1 MVEPEPRALRHGRE
15 FRQVRIDGLPG
26 GVKSGKTRGFAFL
39 QGLFSAVE
47 SRPAGIGSEEEIG
60 AGHFVVDEQISD
72 RGRLPAAQTF
82 IRCRFQN
89 AGSGENVD

>member
-1 MVEPEPRALRHGRE
+1 MVFQEGLKAARPA
-15 FRQVRIDGLPG
+15 GLP
-26 GVKSGKTRGFAFL
+26 FL